1 MISSTA
7 QNRLSAEDFARIN
20 EMVNIPAN
28 PVIYL
33 GIDPGES
40 NGVCGY
46 DSRFYLQFM
55 STIYFEDM
63 TKFLH
68 QFDHINTCVIEG
80 YKVYPNKAQQHVY
93 SDLKTPRVIGR
104 VESWAEVK
112 DINLIRQPATVKAI
126 GYKWIGEK
134 PLPKSNPQNH
144 AMDAHV
150 HFMYWAVRHGKINA
164 ADLLR
169 KYNA

>member
-1 MISSTA
+1 VISSTA
-7 QNRLSAEDFARIN
+7 QKRLTTEDLIRLKEA
-20 EMVNIPAN
+20 VNSPEN
-28 PVIYL
+28 PVTYL

-40 NGVCGY
+40 NGICGY
-46 DSRFYLQFM
+46 NVNFHLQFM
-55 STIYFEDM
+55 TTIYFEDI

-68 QFDHINTCVIEG
+68 QFDHVKLCIIEG
-80 YKVYPNKAQQHVY
+80 YQVYPNKARQHIY

-104 VESWAEVK
+104 VESWAEIK
-112 DINLIRQPATVKAI
+112 DINLIRQPATVKAT

-144 AMDAHV
+144 ALDAHV
-150 HFMYWAVRHGKINA
+150 HFMYWAVRHGKVNA